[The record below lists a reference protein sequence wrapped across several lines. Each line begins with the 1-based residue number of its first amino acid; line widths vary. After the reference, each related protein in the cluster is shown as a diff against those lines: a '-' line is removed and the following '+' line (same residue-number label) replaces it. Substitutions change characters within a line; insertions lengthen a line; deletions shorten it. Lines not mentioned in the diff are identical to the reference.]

1 MIPLSPEHS
10 IRLQVRVIPEYTMR
24 LHTCFLPSLLHLA
37 LAEAVW
43 IMCYASDAQPAR
55 LKSKCLCKAVRGLCL
70 LQLASLSAVFSFF
83 HLQNAPHLLQCS
95 ISWLLLLPW
104 GSAWNCHLLRET
116 LLYGPGKP
124 PCSFSWPHLAFTI
137 NKFTSLFVQ
146 CLSFHCFLKSSMG
159 IWEWDPL
166 SEYATPAHSKMVN
179 TQSCCYWWGT
189 THK

>member
-1 MIPLSPEHS
+1 MKTEPGRDEVTGPGHTVCKWQSWIWGQAYRCHLLHPHPMIPLSPEHS

-37 LAEAVW
+37 LAEADW

-104 GSAWNCHLLRET
+104 GSA
-116 LLYGPGKP
+116 
-124 PCSFSWPHLAFTI
+124 
-137 NKFTSLFVQ
+137 
-146 CLSFHCFLKSSMG
+146 
-159 IWEWDPL
+159 
-166 SEYATPAHSKMVN
+166 
-179 TQSCCYWWGT
+179 
-189 THK
+189 